1 MRKIKEKDGNLI
13 KVIKLVFGFRENP
26 EFLFRTLKFL
36 DDIRI
41 STMNYAIQER
51 QKVFDKIDNSFYYF
65 IANNLFN
72 NLTFTNSKDDE
83 FLSVIF
89 RLLKEQIN
97 EKYDHFLEKN
107 SVLSNIFKAM
117 LIQIDMKEKFKEILQ
132 EILFKMEELSDE
144 EWLLDIHDI
153 NKFIY
158 ELKLKEKKGP
168 ITQKVR
174 NIFLEKRKD
183 ILKQDERL
191 FRKFIK
197 YKVKDL
203 IDDNYEE
210 KYYNTRGIITKI
222 NSLFQ
227 KKKEDGKIENEEP
240 KYDISNFYEEM
251 KKSSNQKLAINVYR
265 HYFLIVR
272 KILHIIIDT
281 LISKMTFIPNNI
293 KCICKMIEILGKN
306 SYYRSLTNFDIN
318 VLIGKFIFENIIN
331 YFLFDERYIPLLD
344 FFPVST
350 YAKKNF
356 DLIKLIF
363 SNLQSGNL
371 FSLDNNPNLIPFNS
385 LFINELFP
393 KLFNF
398 YHSLTQEDFSD
409 YIKNLVSGKIKE
421 YDFSYNFF
429 EINPDDIFRNMS
441 ICFNINN
448 YHSFL
453 TLFKSYTFDSRD
465 RKDFYK
471 RGDKNCINN
480 MRQYFGSSSDYKE
493 FTNFTNQNQNKN
505 PNIFHLYYKN
515 ISKDFDLGNEKNDSQ
530 IVFSIPE
537 KNLQEIESQEEY
549 KENEIIKMKNL
560 LCLLLW
566 KANNINI
573 NDFSENNFYFII
585 QKLIHISKEEIIGGT
600 LNLL

>member
-1 MRKIKEKDGNLI
+1 MYLTFLIFLDFDEQLKFNKNFEEKLTSLYKKKIQRYEIFEKEESLETKRNCSDSPIYEVKTIPENDTDFVRI
-13 KVIKLVFGFRENP
+13 TKLVFGFRENP
-26 EFLFRTLKFL
+26 EFLFRILKFL

-72 NLTFTNSKDDE
+72 NLSCTDSKDDE

-97 EKYDHFLEKN
+97 EKYEHFLEKN

-191 FRKFIK
+191 FRKFIQ

-251 KKSSNQKLAINVYR
+251 KKSSNQKLAINIYR

-306 SYYRSLTNFDIN
+306 TYYKSLTNFAIN
-318 VLIGKFIFENIIN
+318 ILIGKFIFENIIN
-331 YFLFDERYIPLLD
+331 YFLFNERYIPLLD
-344 FFPVST
+344 FF
-350 YAKKNF
+350 F
-356 DLIKLIF
+356 L
-363 SNLQSGNL
+363 L
-371 FSLDNNPNLIPFNS
+371 FFFKQNLIVI
-385 LFINELFP
+385 L
-393 KLFNF
+393 
-398 YHSLTQEDFSD
+398 
-409 YIKNLVSGKIKE
+409 
-421 YDFSYNFF
+421 
-429 EINPDDIFRNMS
+429 NM
-441 ICFNINN
+441 N
-448 YHSFL
+448 
-453 TLFKSYTFDSRD
+453 
-465 RKDFYK
+465 
-471 RGDKNCINN
+471 
-480 MRQYFGSSSDYKE
+480 
-493 FTNFTNQNQNKN
+493 
-505 PNIFHLYYKN
+505 
-515 ISKDFDLGNEKNDSQ
+515 
-530 IVFSIPE
+530 
-537 KNLQEIESQEEY
+537 
-549 KENEIIKMKNL
+549 
-560 LCLLLW
+560 
-566 KANNINI
+566 
-573 NDFSENNFYFII
+573 
-585 QKLIHISKEEIIGGT
+585 
-600 LNLL
+600 

>member
-1 MRKIKEKDGNLI
+1 MKKIPEKDADFV
-13 KVIKLVFGFRENP
+13 KVTKLVFGFRENP
-26 EFLFRTLKFL
+26 EFLFRILKFL

-51 QKVFDKIDNSFYYF
+51 QRVFDKIDNSFYYF
-65 IANNLFN
+65 ISNNLFN
-72 NLTFTNSKDDE
+72 NLTFTDSKDDE

-97 EKYDHFLEKN
+97 EKYEHFLENN

-210 KYYNTRGIITKI
+210 KYYNTRGIIAKI

-227 KKKEDGKIENEEP
+227 KKKDDGQIENEEP

-281 LISKMTFIPNNI
+281 LISKINFIPYI
-293 KCICKMIEILGKN
+293 LRCICKMIEILGKC
-306 SYYRSLTNFDIN
+306 SYNISLTNFDIN

-331 YFLFDERYIPLLD
+331 YFLFDERYIPLID
-344 FFPVST
+344 FFF
-350 YAKKNF
+350 Y
-356 DLIKLIF
+356 
-363 SNLQSGNL
+363 
-371 FSLDNNPNLIPFNS
+371 FSLS
-385 LFINELFP
+385 R
-393 KLFNF
+393 
-398 YHSLTQEDFSD
+398 
-409 YIKNLVSGKIKE
+409 KI
-421 YDFSYNFF
+421 
-429 EINPDDIFRNMS
+429 
-441 ICFNINN
+441 
-448 YHSFL
+448 
-453 TLFKSYTFDSRD
+453 
-465 RKDFYK
+465 
-471 RGDKNCINN
+471 
-480 MRQYFGSSSDYKE
+480 
-493 FTNFTNQNQNKN
+493 
-505 PNIFHLYYKN
+505 
-515 ISKDFDLGNEKNDSQ
+515 
-530 IVFSIPE
+530 
-537 KNLQEIESQEEY
+537 
-549 KENEIIKMKNL
+549 
-560 LCLLLW
+560 
-566 KANNINI
+566 
-573 NDFSENNFYFII
+573 
-585 QKLIHISKEEIIGGT
+585 
-600 LNLL
+600 